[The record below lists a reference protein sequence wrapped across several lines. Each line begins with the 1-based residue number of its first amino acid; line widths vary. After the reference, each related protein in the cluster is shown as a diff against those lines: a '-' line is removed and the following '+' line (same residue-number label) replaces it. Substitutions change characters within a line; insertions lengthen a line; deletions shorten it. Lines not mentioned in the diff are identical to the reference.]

1 MDPKAYLHSQIAE
14 DETIIW
20 EGRPLKKAIV
30 LQAVFGRLPICVI
43 WLLYATIL
51 IGVFS
56 RNGMLHSM
64 FFFIVPFLAIWLAPV
79 WIWLANIFF
88 AWVAYQKT
96 YYMVTNSRILLMH
109 GSIVSWEFEN
119 LYYQNIGDIHLA
131 MRVVD
136 NICNTGTIVLN
147 VSGHETNIHT
157 ISNIENAITV
167 FQKMQ
172 KCISDIASDVYY
184 PNDMRP
190 TENHGYRTEYK
201 G

>member
-1 MDPKAYLHSQIAE
+1 MDPKAYLHSQTAE
-14 DETIIW
+14 NEMIIW

-96 YYMVTNSRILLMH
+96 YYMVTNRRILLMYGAVMH
-109 GSIVSWEFEN
+109 REFES
-119 LYYQNIGDIHLA
+119 LYYQNIDDIHLT
-131 MRVVD
+131 MKVVD

-147 VSGHETNIHT
+147 ARRYESNIHT
-157 ISNIENAITV
+157 
-167 FQKMQ
+167 M
-172 KCISDIASDVYY
+172 
-184 PNDMRP
+184 
-190 TENHGYRTEYK
+190 
-201 G
+201 